1 MFIQRLNWAA
11 IGPTALFVLLW
22 SAGAIFSKWG
32 LEHASAFAFLLLRFV
47 LACAALGLL
56 ALTRRRWLPARG
68 TRKQVALVGVLLT
81 GGYTIFYLLSLDA
94 GLTPGV
100 LATVLGVQ
108 PILTLMLVERRANLL
123 RVLGLLLALGGLTL
137 VVLDSLLAARF
148 SLLGIG
154 LSLAALLC
162 ITLGSIFQK
171 GIQQSPMDVLPLQY
185 AIGLLMCAVVVPFQP
200 FEVEWSVGFIVP
212 LLYMGVLISVGATL
226 LLYRLIRM
234 GNLVNVTSLFYLMP
248 GCTALLDFL
257 FLGNRMAALSLLG
270 MGAIVVGLV
279 LVFRQR
285 G

>member
-1 MFIQRLNWAA
+1 M
-11 IGPTALFVLLW
+11 
-22 SAGAIFSKWG
+22 
-32 LEHASAFAFLLLRFV
+32 

-137 VVLDSLLAARF
+137 VVLAARF
-148 SLLGIG
+148 SALGIG

-171 GIQQSPMDVLPLQY
+171 GIQQSPMDGRCDL
-185 AIGLLMCAVVVPFQP
+185 AAV
-200 FEVEWSVGFIVP
+200 SADSDG
-212 LLYMGVLISVGATL
+212 
-226 LLYRLIRM
+226 
-234 GNLVNVTSLFYLMP
+234 
-248 GCTALLDFL
+248 
-257 FLGNRMAALSLLG
+257 
-270 MGAIVVGLV
+270 
-279 LVFRQR
+279 
-285 G
+285 